1 MVCGSSELVYK
12 RNVDSLKIPRLA
24 KQNLVGFLTGVWKMR
39 APIQIV
45 DGKGQAHER
54 DKKIPSGQEVVY
66 VAFWQGTWP
75 CSVLVLRI

>member
-1 MVCGSSELVYK
+1 
-12 RNVDSLKIPRLA
+12 
-24 KQNLVGFLTGVWKMR
+24 MR

-75 CSVLVLRI
+75 CSVVVLRI